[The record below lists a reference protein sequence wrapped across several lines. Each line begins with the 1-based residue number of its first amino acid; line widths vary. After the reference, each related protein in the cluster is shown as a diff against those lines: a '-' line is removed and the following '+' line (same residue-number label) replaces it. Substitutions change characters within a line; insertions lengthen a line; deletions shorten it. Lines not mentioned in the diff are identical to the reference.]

1 MKKYHFIFLFA
12 VVALASCTPVRYAS
26 DSNAEFDDIYYVS
39 SDSDPMPVTLEDDY
53 ADYHTEQDATTEDY
67 WEGEDTRDYV
77 DPGTGNT
84 YIDTYND
91 YGNSPWGMT
100 ANPYYGWGY
109 YPGFSFNVGYNNFY
123 HRWRPYFGIN
133 YGFSNFYPFAGSY
146 YYGYGPYY
154 DPWFYNPY
162 YDPFYNP
169 IGYCYNP
176 WIYNPYWSGYANG
189 YGGYYSGSD
198 IFFTG
203 NGAYY
208 GQHTGFN
215 TGSLINSNYTQGAI
229 FNESGKVVASAKP
242 INPSQPVIDRPIS
255 AIGADRPVNSNGSIG
270 RPQIGVDRPTNPA
283 VRPVNPDSRPS
294 NGNTRPSNPQRP
306 SNPRPSTRPSQPSK
320 PSGGTR
326 PSTPRDNSNTRP
338 SRGRGGLSILGS
350 MLDVGAAVGSIGA
363 SKESFAPRN
372 SRNSQNSSSRPSMQQ
387 SSRSQSNSTRS
398 STQPSRSNHSSKST
412 TSRSSGSS
420 RSSSSRS
427 SSRK

>member
-1 MKKYHFIFLFA
+1 MKNYHIIFLSIA
-12 VVALASCTPVRYAS
+12 VALASCTPVRYAS
-26 DSNAEFDDIYYVS
+26 DSNTEFDDIYYVS
-39 SDSDPMPVTLEDDY
+39 SDSDPTPVTLEDDY
-53 ADYHTEQDATTEDY
+53 ANYQTEQDATQEDY

-84 YIDTYND
+84 YNNNYND
-91 YGNSPWGMT
+91 YVSSPWGMT

-109 YPGFSFNVGYNNFY
+109 SPGFTFNLGYNNFY
-123 HRWRPYFGIN
+123 NRWRPYFGIN
-133 YGFSNFYPFAGSY
+133 YGFSTYYPVASSYFYGS
-146 YYGYGPYY
+146 GPYY
-154 DPWFYNPY
+154 NPWFYNPY

-189 YGGYYSGSD
+189 YGGYNYGSD

-208 GQHTGFN
+208 GQHSGFN

-229 FNESGKVVASAKP
+229 FNESGKVVASVKP
-242 INPSQPVIDRPIS
+242 INPSKPPIDRPIS
-255 AIGADRPVNSNGSIG
+255 AIGSDRPVNSNGSIG

-326 PSTPRDNSNTRP
+326 PSFPRNNSNTRP
-338 SRGRGGLSILGS
+338 PRGRGGLSLLGS
-350 MLDVGAAVGSIGA
+350 MLNIGA
-363 SKESFAPRN
+363 TIGSVGVSKEGFAPRS
-372 SRNSQNSSSRPSMQQ
+372 SRNSHNSSRQQ
-387 SSRSQSNSTRS
+387 SVQQSGRSQSNSDRSSTRS
-398 STQPSRSNHSSKST
+398 SKPTSTHSA
-412 TSRSSGSS
+412 GSF